1 MTDPNMNV
9 LWSMIVEL
17 STTLNANREATARL
31 FRLAESVANTS
42 TAALSATS
50 TTNALAALEQRAKAQ
65 QSSEKIG
72 TDDNTNGMIFW
83 SATTYS
89 VGDFSNKYQSTTAPS
104 GLLIGQGHDP
114 SSLVAEN
121 ERLQQEIK
129 YLRRENDDLDLM
141 VQQYDHT
148 IQRIM
153 EGLRVYATDH
163 SQNIL
168 DIHKLYAIKRS
179 SEQDRYDA
187 LHALYTEQEQRI
199 KALTSHLR
207 NAYQYSLTGSP
218 GNGNNSQEGE
228 TEPMMLYRLIYEL
241 QTENNGLK
249 KASGIDNRADE
260 V

>member
-1 MTDPNMNV
+1 MKMTDPNMNV

-31 FRLAESVANTS
+31 FRLAESVASTS

-65 QSSEKIG
+65 QSSEQIE
-72 TDDNTNGMIFW
+72 TDDNPN
-83 SATTYS
+83 
-89 VGDFSNKYQSTTAPS
+89 APS
-104 GLLIGQGHDP
+104 GLLSGQGHDP
-114 SSLVAEN
+114 SSLVSEN
-121 ERLQQEIK
+121 ESLQQEIQ

-168 DIHKLYAIKRS
+168 DIHKLYAIKLR

-187 LHALYTEQEQRI
+187 LHTLYTEQEQRI

-207 NAYQYSLTGSP
+207 NAYQYSCTGSP
-218 GNGNNSQEGE
+218 GNGSNSQEGE

-241 QTENNGLK
+241 QTENDGLK
-249 KASGIDNRADE
+249 KASGIDNRADD

>member
-42 TAALSATS
+42 TASVAATS
-50 TTNALAALEQRAKAQ
+50 TTNALAAVELRSKAQ
-65 QSSEKIG
+65 QFSEQ
-72 TDDNTNGMIFW
+72 TDSDGNIN
-83 SATTYS
+83 
-89 VGDFSNKYQSTTAPS
+89 APS
-104 GLLIGQGHDP
+104 GMLNGQVHDP
-114 SSLVAEN
+114 SSMVAEN
-121 ERLQQEIK
+121 EKLRQEIK
-129 YLRRENDDLDLM
+129 YLRQENDDLDLL

-148 IQRIM
+148 IERIM

-168 DIHKLYAIKRS
+168 DIHKSYAVKLR

-187 LHALYTEQEQRI
+187 LHTVYSEQEQRI

-207 NAYQYSLTGSP
+207 NAYQYSCTGLP
-218 GNGNNSQEGE
+218 GNDAGTQEDE
-228 TEPMMLYRLIYEL
+228 SEPMMLYRLIYEL
-241 QTENNGLK
+241 QTENKGLR
-249 KASGIDNRADE
+249 KAAGITDADLSG
-260 V
+260 

>member
-31 FRLAESVANTS
+31 FKLAESVANTS
-42 TAALSATS
+42 TAALAATS
-50 TTNALAALEQRAKAQ
+50 TASVLDALDWHSKEQ
-65 QSSEKIG
+65 QSGEQIEN
-72 TDDNTNGMIFW
+72 DNKTN
-83 SATTYS
+83 
-89 VGDFSNKYQSTTAPS
+89 APS
-104 GLLIGQGHDP
+104 GLHDP
-114 SSLVAEN
+114 SSLVTEN

-129 YLRRENDDLDLM
+129 YLRLENDDLDLM

-153 EGLRVYATDH
+153 DGLRVYATDH

-168 DIHKLYAIKRS
+168 DIHKLYAIKLK

-199 KALTSHLR
+199 KVLASHLR
-207 NAYQYSLTGSP
+207 NAYQYSCTGSP
-218 GNGNNSQEGE
+218 GNDGNGKDGE
-228 TEPMMLYRLIYEL
+228 QEPMMLYRLIHEL
-241 QTENNGLK
+241 QTENNGLR
-249 KASGIDNRADE
+249 KASGID
-260 V
+260 